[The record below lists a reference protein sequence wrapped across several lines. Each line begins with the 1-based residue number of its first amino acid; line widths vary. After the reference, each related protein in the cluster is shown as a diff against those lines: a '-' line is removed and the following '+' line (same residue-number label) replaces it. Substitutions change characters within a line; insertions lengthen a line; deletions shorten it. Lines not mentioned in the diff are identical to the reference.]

1 MDDLGVG
8 LVGHSGPKRVI
19 SNTLAAGKL
28 GHASLLVGPSGV
40 GRKLFAR
47 GIGKYLLCHRNQESG
62 GIRGCGVCRSC
73 ELFEA
78 GTHPD
83 FREFSKPE
91 EDQEFKMALMEDVIQ
106 WFALMP
112 SMGFRKITI
121 IEDIDFL
128 NEESANSFLKAAEE
142 PPPGMWLA
150 MLSENPERLPQTIR
164 SRCQPI
170 LFSRLSEADTLQ
182 VLQQKSGMEQGKAV
196 ELARLSEGV
205 PGRAIDLADPDL
217 WKLWASLSSQ
227 LIPGRFNSCTWADE
241 LKSWVDSM
249 GSTGALQ
256 RPALRKVLYLF
267 ACLASD
273 LLRLNQGMVGAQAP
287 IGGGVVLAGLAARFG
302 EVQIRK
308 WYELTV
314 QADIRTMRKAQVGLV
329 IEAYADD
336 VAQLLSAT

>member
-62 GIRGCGVCRSC
+62 GIRGGGVCRSC

-128 NEESANSFLKAAEE
+128 LQNDD
-142 PPPGMWLA
+142 
-150 MLSENPERLPQTIR
+150 R
-164 SRCQPI
+164 
-170 LFSRLSEADTLQ
+170 TLQ
-182 VLQQKSGMEQGKAV
+182 YFVKKQEILH
-196 ELARLSEGV
+196 LISEE
-205 PGRAIDLADPDL
+205 
-217 WKLWASLSSQ
+217 
-227 LIPGRFNSCTWADE
+227 N
-241 LKSWVDSM
+241 LK
-249 GSTGALQ
+249 
-256 RPALRKVLYLF
+256 
-267 ACLASD
+267 
-273 LLRLNQGMVGAQAP
+273 
-287 IGGGVVLAGLAARFG
+287 
-302 EVQIRK
+302 EVK
-308 WYELTV
+308 
-314 QADIRTMRKAQVGLV
+314 KKF
-329 IEAYADD
+329 
-336 VAQLLSAT
+336 